1 MAKELKGTKHIVT
14 ENSLKNLQPFT
25 PGSEKAREAQKKST
39 QKRIENLQRYYTREE
54 ARAEIFKEILKQD
67 KITQAIAQ
75 MSPRELIELLKTVLP
90 PEKITQEIIG
100 SLGIE
105 KVFVKEETT
114 IETDN
119 HIDSV
124 LNE

>member
-1 MAKELKGTKHIVT
+1 MAKETTSKHRVT
-14 ENSLKNLQPFT
+14 EKSLANLKKFT
-25 PGSEKAREAQKKST
+25 PGSEHARECQKKAT
-39 QKRIENLQRYYTREE
+39 AKRLENMQRYYTRED

-67 KITQAIAQ
+67 KITQAISK

-105 KVFVKEETT
+105 KVFITKEE
-114 IETDN
+114 DQQADK
-119 HIDSV
+119 HIDDFI
-124 LNE
+124 EG

>member
-1 MAKELKGTKHIVT
+1 MAKETTSKHRVT
-14 ENSLKNLQPFT
+14 EKSLANLKKFT
-25 PGSEKAREAQKKST
+25 PGSEHARECQKKST
-39 QKRIENLQRYYTREE
+39 AKRIENMQRYYTRED

-67 KITQAIAQ
+67 KITQAISE

-105 KVFVKEETT
+105 KVFITKEEDQQA
-114 IETDN
+114 EK
-119 HIDSV
+119 HIDDFI
-124 LNE
+124 EG

>member
-1 MAKELKGTKHIVT
+1 MAKETTSKHRVT
-14 ENSLKNLQPFT
+14 EKSLANLKKFT
-25 PGSEKAREAQKKST
+25 PGSEHARECQKKST
-39 QKRIENLQRYYTREE
+39 AKRIENMQRYYTRED

-67 KITQAIAQ
+67 KITQAISK

-105 KVFVKEETT
+105 KVFITKEEDQQA
-114 IETDN
+114 EK
-119 HIDSV
+119 HIDDFI
-124 LNE
+124 EG

>member
-1 MAKELKGTKHIVT
+1 MAKNEYTAHRVT
-14 ENSLKNLQPFT
+14 QKSLDNLQKFT

-39 QKRIENLQRYYTREE
+39 KKRIENLQKYYTRDE

-67 KITQAIAQ
+67 KIRTAIAE
-75 MSPRELIELLKTVLP
+75 MTPRELIELLKTVLP

-100 SLGIE
+100 NLGLE
-105 KVFVKEETT
+105 KVYITQKE
-114 IETDN
+114 IKNTDS

-124 LNE
+124 IDEE

>member
-1 MAKELKGTKHIVT
+1 MAKETSPKHKVNEKSLANLKK
-14 ENSLKNLQPFT
+14 FT
-25 PGSEKAREAQKKST
+25 PGSEHARECQKKST
-39 QKRIENLQRYYTREE
+39 AKRIENMQRYYSRED

-67 KITQAIAQ
+67 KITEAIAQ

-114 IETDN
+114 KETDN